1 MLIAACA
8 FIAEANAISDYTP
21 TSLNLK
27 VYADGVI
34 KVEYRVNINPALAR
48 LNITGLSTQIH
59 NLMVK
64 DQDHEILESSLID
77 GKIVVNV
84 LGARKLVIDY
94 NSPGL
99 TVKNGSL
106 WGLNVELP
114 IEANI
119 ILPSSTTILMIQPM
133 PLSIG
138 ILDEVTTLTMPQ
150 GNITLNYIIGI
161 VGTKEHALL
170 LLTDAEGT
178 ILELSKQG
186 IMLNSSSS
194 ILEEAWLAY
203 QSKNYIGA
211 EELAKNAKNN
221 AYNTAETASKASS
234 MIESAESAIQTALEE
249 DRTSTTDEASQK
261 LQEARSMYDLGEY
274 EKASNYGEEAL
285 TYANESTHPPRTINI
300 FWILPI
306 VGIIIIT
313 YLVLKQ
319 RKKPEIKEQI
329 TIVDIEELLA
339 NYPRLRT
346 DEREIIRFVASSKE
360 GVFVSEIRE
369 RFNLA
374 RSSAWRMVR
383 RLEEM
388 GIIETETIGR
398 ETFLKIKDSTKTE

>member
-1 MLIAACA
+1 MLITACA

-21 TSLNLK
+21 TSLTLK

-59 NLMVK
+59 TLMVK

-94 NSPGL
+94 TTPGL
-99 TVKNGSL
+99 TFKNGSL

-150 GNITLNYIIGI
+150 GNITINYIIGI

-170 LLTDAEGT
+170 VLTDAEET
-178 ILELSKQG
+178 ISELSKQG

-194 ILEEAWLAY
+194 ILEEAWIAY

-221 AYNTAETASKASS
+221 AYNTLETASKASS
-234 MIESAESAIQTALEE
+234 MIESAESALQTALEE
-249 DRTSTTDEASQK
+249 DRTSSTDEASQK
-261 LQEARSMYDLGEY
+261 LQEAKSMYELGEY
-274 EKASNYGEEAL
+274 ETASNYGEEAL
-285 TYANESTHPPRTINI
+285 TYANESTQPPRTINF
-300 FWILPI
+300 FWVLPI
-306 VGIIIIT
+306 VGIIIVT
-313 YLVLKQ
+313 YLVLQQ
-319 RKKPEIKEQI
+319 RKKPEIKDQI

-339 NYPRLRT
+339 DYPRLRT

-388 GIIETETIGR
+388 GIIDTETIGR
-398 ETFLKIKDSTKTE
+398 ETFLKIKDSTKTG